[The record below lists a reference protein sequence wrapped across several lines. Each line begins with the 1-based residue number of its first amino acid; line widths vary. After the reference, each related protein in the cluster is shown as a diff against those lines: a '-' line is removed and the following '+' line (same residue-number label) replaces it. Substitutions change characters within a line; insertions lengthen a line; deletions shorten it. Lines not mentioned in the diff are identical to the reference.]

1 MANRHP
7 KGRVTTTT
15 EVKDQLLQRTMS
27 GTASGMILIAGEI
40 RSILHIGE
48 HIQLRCLSESSLALL
63 IQPYHHSGVLKKI
76 R

>member
-7 KGRVTTTT
+7 KGRATTTT

-27 GTASGMILIAGEI
+27 GTASGMSLIAGEI
-40 RSILHIGE
+40 RSISHIGE
-48 HIQLRCLSESSLALL
+48 HIKLQCLSESSLALL
-63 IQPYHHSGVLKKI
+63 NQPYRHSGALKKI